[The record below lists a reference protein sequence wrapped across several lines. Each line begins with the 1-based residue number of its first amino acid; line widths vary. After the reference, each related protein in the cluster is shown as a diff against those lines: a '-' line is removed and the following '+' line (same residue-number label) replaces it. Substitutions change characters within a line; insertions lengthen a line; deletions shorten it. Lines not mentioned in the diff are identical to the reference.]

1 MVKEKKY
8 LFSAIIVFMIATLM
22 MLLMTSC
29 NKGETPKVK
38 EKEEIAQVSVESIKY
53 DGETL
58 TWNSVLHADSYEIKT
73 NGNVTTSTEAKLAT
87 VVAENVTFEIR
98 GLVDESNES
107 FKSCSTYASK
117 SFVYKGQIKVNREG
131 RTLKWEAVA
140 DAKGYQ
146 IMENDTLYHG
156 YQTETSYDLV
166 AVEQEDGTLTS
177 KFKVRAEFEDETYF
191 VIWSE
196 ELSFQILAT
205 PKNVLYEGNV
215 ITWDS
220 VKGADSYELNI
231 KRTDSQ
237 GIETNVKTET
247 LTDSKYVFTA
257 NGDDDGSGT
266 VEAIQS
272 GTFSFDIVAKAT
284 NKPNVL
290 DSDVKRFS
298 LSYVEPIENIYMV
311 DGVVT
316 WDAIPNADYYILK
329 INGVE
334 QKDLKVYT
342 NRYEGITESCT
353 ISVMPQREDG
363 TIYSNWSANATI
375 NYVETPNLKWVYDAD
390 NTAYYLDWQT
400 KENGEAYPKDGKTF
414 SVIVYEVYGDDIHSL
429 EYVSG
434 ESNRQITPN
443 ATMSYSNLLAFANFT
458 KGKKYAVRVIATSG
472 NQEIT
477 TSSSQLSNP
486 VFFYFVTDPSAYTQ
500 STADIYNDK
509 LKTTVMFNAVQ
520 IPDAFKGFDLDVLYK
535 CSIKDSNAYEVPDGE
550 IAATTTREIIIN
562 DAADALEHTYTLA
575 IQTTSADDKKML
587 EDKEGNKCV
596 FMFSVDPTVT
606 NEKTYELTRL
616 ATPNVTLTGSTLTW
630 DSISKAS
637 GYMVKIVP
645 LGASESEAKIFPT
658 SSRAY
663 TLSELEAGKYEVYVA
678 ARGNGN
684 IVLSSKY
691 SNVYQVEKLPT
702 PTNVRVEMIS
712 DNERYLTW
720 DAVEGCTS
728 YQYTLGTSVE
738 TVSSNQSNIISK
750 DILSIAGINFSVIA
764 IGNDGE
770 HLISS
775 NSSKDLML
783 YKLAT
788 PKNVILKDDIVRWDE
803 VNTIGGST
811 VAYNVYN
818 GEGNLMNKEPLKTA
832 MFNLYDYVDV
842 KESYDIYDLNVLVE
856 TVVLDETKT
865 NYWPSDYSPS
875 YTVQRLAA
883 PTNINMNQ
891 YTGEITWNQYSG
903 ANPDY
908 VAGYSIKIVYANH
921 PKATESHYI
930 TTNSFTPDFKYFED
944 ETVEITVRA
953 VGNMVNTISSNPYNV
968 STEGQENKIGCIAK
982 LEKLVALENLDSV
995 TYDVDEENHIKVC
1008 IDASKAEIKGNGYG
1022 ISIGGVNNVVR
1033 TYNATEDIYQLLAG
1047 TVYEYTLANGS
1058 KAQYDTATNKYT
1070 YISRYSSAGTYEIKV
1085 RVEGG
1090 NYSQD
1095 PNTVHKETICYVTS
1109 DYSVQSQKVIILGQF
1124 AQNELKLSSDKK
1136 KITFNNINSA
1146 LSYEYTIQYTR
1157 AGGIPVGEAINGTL
1171 DATDTISNIDITIP
1185 EGANSIVITIRALGD
1200 NVTVFSSI
1208 RATTTEI
1215 IISNTK

>member
-1 MVKEKKY
+1 MVKEKKF

-22 MLLMTSC
+22 MFLMTSC
-29 NKGETPKVK
+29 QKEETPKVK
-38 EKEEIAQVSVESIKY
+38 EKEEIAQVSAESIKY

-87 VVAENVTFEIR
+87 VIAENVTFEIR
-98 GLVDESNES
+98 GLVDETNES
-107 FKSCSTYASK
+107 FKSCSTSTSK
-117 SFVYKGQIKVNREG
+117 SFEYKGQIKVNREG
-131 RTLKWEAVA
+131 RTLNWEAVA

-146 IMENDTLYHG
+146 IMENGTLYHG
-156 YQTETSYDLV
+156 YQSETSYDLV
-166 AVEQEDGTLTS
+166 AVKQEDGTLTS
-177 KFKVRAEFEDETYF
+177 QFKVKAEFEDEKYF
-191 VIWSE
+191 TIWSE

-205 PKNVLYEGNV
+205 PENVLYEGDI
-215 ITWDS
+215 ITWDP
-220 VKGADSYELNI
+220 VKGADTYELNI
-231 KRTDSQ
+231 KRTDTQ

-247 LTDSKYVFTA
+247 LTDPKYVFTA
-257 NGDDDGSGT
+257 NGDDDGSGN

-272 GTFSFDIVAKAT
+272 GTFSFDIVAKAKD
-284 NKPNVL
+284 KPNVL

-329 INGVE
+329 INGKE
-334 QKDLKVYT
+334 LEKKVYT
-342 NRYEGITESCT
+342 NRYDGITESCT
-353 ISVMPQREDG
+353 INVMPQREDG
-363 TIYSNWSANATI
+363 TIYSNWSATTSLT
-375 NYVETPNLKWVYDAD
+375 YVETPYLNWVYDAD

-400 KENGEAYPKDGKTF
+400 KENGEPYSKDGKTF
-414 SVIVYEVYGDDIHSL
+414 SVIAYEVYGDDIQSL

-434 ESNRQITPN
+434 ASNRQITSN
-443 ATMSYSNLLAFANFT
+443 ATMSYANLYSFAGFT
-458 KGKKYAVRVIATSG
+458 QGKKYAVRVLATSG

-477 TSSSQLSNP
+477 TASSQLSNP
-486 VFFYFVTDPSAYTQ
+486 VFFYFVADPSAYTQ
-500 STADIYNDK
+500 STSEIYDDK
-509 LKTTVMFNAVQ
+509 LTTKVMFNDVQ
-520 IPDAFKGFDLDVLYK
+520 VPNAFKGFGLEVLYR
-535 CSIKDSNAYEVPDGE
+535 CWINDSNAYEVEGGE
-550 IAATTTREIIIN
+550 LAATTTRNITIT
-562 DAADALEHTYTLA
+562 DAADGLEHNYTLA
-575 IQTTSADDKKML
+575 IQTTSKQDKTML
-587 EDKEGNKCV
+587 EDAEGNKCV
-596 FMFSVDPTVT
+596 FMFSVNPTET
-606 NEKTYELTRL
+606 NVKTYQLTRL
-616 ATPNVTLTGSTLTW
+616 ATPAVSLTGSTLTW

-645 LGASESEAKIFPT
+645 EGSSEGKIIPT

-663 TLSELEAGKYEVYVA
+663 TLSELEAGRYDVYVA

-691 SNVYQVEKLPT
+691 SNVYKVTKLPT
-702 PTNVRVEMIS
+702 PTNVRVEKIS
-712 DNERYLTW
+712 DSERYLTW
-720 DAVEGCTS
+720 DAVEGCMS
-728 YQYTLGTSVE
+728 YQYTLGTLVD
-738 TVSSNQSNIISK
+738 TVDSNSTGIISQ
-750 DILSIAGINFSVIA
+750 DMLSIAGINFSVIA

-775 NSSKDLML
+775 NSSKELMI

-788 PKNVILKDDIVRWDE
+788 PKNVILADDIVRWDE
-803 VNTIGGST
+803 VNAIGGST
-811 VAYNVYN
+811 VGYNIYN
-818 GEGNLMNKEPLKTA
+818 GQGNIMNNEPLTKA
-832 MFNLYDYVDV
+832 MFNLYDYAAI
-842 KESYDIYDLNVLVE
+842 KESYGIEDLNVTVE
-856 TVVLDETKT
+856 TVILDETKT

-891 YTGEITWNQYSG
+891 NTGEITWDQYSG

-908 VAGYSIKIVYANH
+908 VAGYSIQIVYENH
-921 PKATESHYI
+921 PEATESYYV
-930 TTNSFTPDFKYFED
+930 TTNSFTPDFKYFD
-944 ETVEITVRA
+944 NSKVEITVRA

-968 STEGQENKIGCIAK
+968 TTEGQENMIGCVAK
-982 LEKLVALENLDSV
+982 LEKLAALENLVGV

-1008 IDASKAEIKGNGYG
+1008 IDANTVTIKGNGYG

-1033 TYNATEDIYQLLAG
+1033 TYIENEGIYQLLAG

-1058 KAQYDTATNKYT
+1058 RAQYDTATNKYT

-1095 PNTVHKETICYVTS
+1095 PNTVSKETICYVTS
-1109 DYSVQSQKVIILGQF
+1109 DYTAQSQKVIILGKF
-1124 AQNELKLSSDKK
+1124 AQNELKLSSDKT

-1146 LSYEYTIQYTR
+1146 ISYEYTIQYTR
-1157 AGGIPVGEAINGTL
+1157 AGGIPVGDAINGTL
-1171 DATDTISNIDITIP
+1171 EVTSTISTINIEIP

-1200 NVTVFSSI
+1200 NVTIFDSI
-1208 RATTTEI
+1208 RSTTTEI